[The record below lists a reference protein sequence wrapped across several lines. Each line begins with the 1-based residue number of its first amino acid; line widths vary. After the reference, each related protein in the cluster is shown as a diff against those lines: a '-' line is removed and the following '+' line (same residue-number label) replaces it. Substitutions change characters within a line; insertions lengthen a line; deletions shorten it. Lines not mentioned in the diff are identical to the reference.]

1 MNLGCVVELGEAGL
15 ELSLPASG
23 HHKLGQDGDVRIRAP
38 GIFNLC
44 NFRFLICLFSKTAI
58 DFLIGLFFWENSF

>member
-23 HHKLGQDGDVRIRAP
+23 HHKLWQDGDVAVRAP
-38 GIFNLC
+38 AHVDFNR
-44 NFRFLICLFSKTAI
+44 NI
-58 DFLIGLFFWENSF
+58 DLKMSLRG